1 MTLGFLWTNSAP
13 DSLTE
18 MGILILLCII
28 GLLISAIN
36 SGKKFEEQLDRESKK
51 LGITKEE
58 LRLRYQNDAFKRN
71 SRNIAP
77 SKRKALL
84 EAYNYKCAYCG
95 SSVNLQIDHI
105 HPVSKGGWKNWDNLQ
120 VLCQD
125 CNLRK
130 SNKL

>member
-1 MTLGFLWTNSAP
+1 MGFLWTNGAP

-28 GLLISAIN
+28 GLVISAIN
-36 SGKKFEEQLDRESKK
+36 SGKKFEERLDRESKK
-51 LGITKEE
+51 LGISKEE
-58 LRLRYQNDAFKRN
+58 LRLRYQNDAFKRS
-71 SRNIAP
+71 SRNISP
-77 SKRKALL
+77 STRKALL

-95 SSVNLQIDHI
+95 SSENLQIDHI